1 MKIKKLL
8 PCFFAAI
15 LCSCGGARQI
25 TDDMFAMDTFM
36 SISLWG
42 TDDDAKAVR
51 KEIYRA
57 DNLFKKDSIDLN
69 NEETASLAALACEIS
84 KAAKGAFDITISP
97 VCDLWGFWNNSFR
110 VPEQGEIDETLRYVD
125 YTRVNTDGGRITLPE
140 GFSVDFGGIAK
151 GYTGD
156 NIKKLLKERNVTSA
170 IISLGGNIQ
179 AVGPKPDGSP
189 WNIGVKDPSGRSD
202 YAGFISAADC
212 AVVTSGGYERRF
224 EQDGIT
230 YEHIIDPKTGRPA
243 KTDLASVTVV
253 SECGAVADALS
264 TAFYVLGADET
275 KSLCEET
282 GFNIAGSSFSVLLI
296 KRSGEIE
303 VLGDMEFK
311 KR

>member
-1 MKIKKLL
+1 MKTKKLL
-8 PCFFAAI
+8 LCFLTAV
-15 LCSCGGARQI
+15 LCSCGQGQQVH
-25 TDDMFAMDTFM
+25 DDMFAMDTFM
-36 SISLWG
+36 SISLSG
-42 TDDDAKAVR
+42 TNEDAKAVR

-57 DNLFKKDSIDLN
+57 DNLFKKDSLDLN
-69 NEETASLAALACEIS
+69 NEETASLATFACEIS
-84 KAAKGAFDITISP
+84 KAVSGAFDITVSP

-110 VPEQGEIDETLRYVD
+110 VPEQNEIEEKLKYVD
-125 YTRVNTDGGRITLPE
+125 YTRINTDGGHISLPE

-179 AVGPKPDGSP
+179 TVGVKPDGSP

-202 YAGFISAADC
+202 YVGYISANDC

-224 EQDGIT
+224 EEEGIT
-230 YEHIIDPKTGRPA
+230 YEHIIDPKTGYPA

-253 SECGAVADALS
+253 SECGAAADALS
-264 TAFYVLGADET
+264 TAFYVLGSQGT

-282 GFNIAGSSFSVLLI
+282 GFKIAGHSFSVLLI
-296 KRSGEIE
+296 KRSGETE
-303 VLGDMEFK
+303 TLGDIEFK
-311 KR
+311 SR